1 MAGWQGA
8 QAWFPTK
15 FAPAAQETIAS
26 NSANARINAPEYIT
40 ASARK
45 TINYDATSM
54 TISKRPVAIFVAAI
68 VVVGVALALWTY
80 RKRRSHP
87 APNPQ
92 NAYVNSAV
100 CTGCH
105 ADLAAG
111 FRKTGM
117 GRSFARVQPEHVPE
131 FGNPFHHKASDSYF
145 AMLARDG
152 RYYQRRWQIGFDSK
166 ETNVD
171 EKQVDFVIGSGN
183 HAFTYLH
190 LTSRGALQVLP
201 LSWYSEK
208 GGYWDMTPGYDQ
220 PDFPGSVRPVHY
232 ECMFCHNAYPKIP
245 EAFEHTANAEMN
257 FLDPLPEGIDCQR
270 CHGPGQRH
278 VALASAG
285 AAREQIRD
293 AIINPKR
300 LAPEREFEVCLQCHL
315 ETTSLDLP
323 HSIRRF
329 DRAPFSYVPGQP
341 LGDFRV
347 EFDRAGGQTKGTT
360 DRFEIAHG
368 AYRLRQSQCY
378 IQSAG
383 KLRCTTCHDPH
394 DIPHGPAA
402 AARYN
407 AVCEKCHAALL
418 QRALLAR
425 TAGGPHAAGANCIAC
440 HMPKRRT
447 DDVVH
452 VAMTDHFIQRQEPAD
467 LLAPKAEFIETAANS
482 YSGEV
487 VPYYPAPLADTPE
500 NALYTAAAQVRDR
513 RNLTEGLPR
522 LANLLERYHPAP
534 ASFYAELGQGYGA
547 AADWGKAIPQF
558 EEAARRE
565 PTAFRLTQLGNALME
580 NRQFPEAEAA
590 LRRATGMAPDE
601 PVAWGTLGWV
611 LWQQDRGP
619 EARADLERAVALD
632 PELPELHNNLANVE
646 WGTGDQAAAERHFRE
661 ALRIEPGVA
670 EWRLNLARVLAT
682 RGEISEARFQFE
694 QAIRLKP
701 DSAEARL
708 DYGRLLADQRD
719 LAAAI
724 RQLETA
730 VRLQPDLWR
739 AHFEL
744 AMAFGQSG
752 NRGAARE
759 QLTIAANGSDAEV
772 RAQALDVLQKL
783 GQ

>member
-1 MAGWQGA
+1 MI
-8 QAWFPTK
+8 FSRHPL
-15 FAPAAQETIAS
+15 
-26 NSANARINAPEYIT
+26 
-40 ASARK
+40 
-45 TINYDATSM
+45 
-54 TISKRPVAIFVAAI
+54 FVAAAA
-68 VVVGVALALWTY
+68 VVFGIALVAVRLYTKHRLPPP
-80 RKRRSHP
+80 SS
-87 APNPQ
+87 APENS
-92 NAYVNSAV
+92 YVNTAV

-105 ADLAAG
+105 ANLTAG
-111 FRKTGM
+111 FLKTGM
-117 GRSFARVQPEHVPE
+117 GRSFAQARPEKVPE
-131 FGNPFHHKASDSYF
+131 FGKPFHHKASDSYF

-152 RYYQRRWQIGFDSK
+152 RYYQRRWQIGFDGK
-166 ETNVD
+166 ETNVE
-171 EKQVDFVIGSGN
+171 EKQVDYVIGSGN

-190 LTSRGALQVLP
+190 LNSRGALQVLP

-208 GGYWDMTPGYDQ
+208 GGYWDMSPGYDQ
-220 PDFPGSVRPVHY
+220 PDFPGSIRPVHY
-232 ECMFCHNAYPKIP
+232 ECIFCHNAYPQIP
-245 EAFEHTANAEMN
+245 EALEHAANAEMT

-285 AAREQIRD
+285 VAREQIRA
-293 AIINPKR
+293 AIVNPKR
-300 LAPEREFEVCLQCHL
+300 LAPERELEVCMQCHL

-329 DRAPFSYVPGQP
+329 DKAPFSYVPGQP

-347 EFDRAGGQTKGTT
+347 EFDQRGGQTGGVP

-383 KLRCTTCHDPH
+383 KLRCTTCHNPH

-402 AARYN
+402 AAHYN
-407 AVCEKCHAALL
+407 AVCEQCHAATLP
-418 QRALLAR
+418 R
-425 TAGGPHAAGANCIAC
+425 TPAGPHAAGADCIAC

-452 VAMTDHFIQRQEPAD
+452 VVMTDHLIQRQKPPRD
-467 LLAPKAEFIETAANS
+467 LLTPKAEFVETAANG
-482 YSGEV
+482 YHGEV

-522 LANLLERYHPAP
+522 LENLLERYHPAP
-534 ASFYAELGQGYGA
+534 AGFYAELAQGYGA
-547 AADWGKAIPQF
+547 AGDWAKAIPYF
-558 EEAARRE
+558 EDAARRE

-580 NRQFPEAEAA
+580 NRQFPQAEAA
-590 LRRATGMAPDE
+590 LRRAIGLDPDQPME
-601 PVAWGTLGWV
+601 WGTLGWV
-611 LWQQDRGP
+611 LWQQDKGA
-619 EARADLERAVALD
+619 EARADLERAIVLD

-646 WGTGDQAAAERHFRE
+646 WGTGDQAAAEQHFRE
-661 ALRIEPGVA
+661 ALRIQPGVA

-682 RGEISEARFQFE
+682 RGQIPKARFQFE
-694 QAIRLKP
+694 QTIRLKP

-708 DYGRLLADQRD
+708 DYGRLLADHRE

-744 AMAFGQSG
+744 AMALGQSG

-759 QLTIAANGSDAEV
+759 ELTVAANGSDAEV

-783 GQ
+783 GR